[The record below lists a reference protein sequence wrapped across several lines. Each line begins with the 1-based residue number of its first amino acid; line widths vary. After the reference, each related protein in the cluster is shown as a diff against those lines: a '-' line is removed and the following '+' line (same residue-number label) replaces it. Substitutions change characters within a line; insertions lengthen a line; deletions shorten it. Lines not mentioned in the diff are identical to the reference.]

1 MSTQVDARSTSP
13 RTNFRQWQRF
23 RLTLPIRLI
32 VSRDGITRI
41 LEGRAQDMSQGG
53 LLIFAG
59 VELKTGDGIFVEFTA
74 PYSGEPLR
82 APGIVRHRRGYN
94 YGIEFLG
101 ETHAERDQT
110 ERFRNVI
117 RLAAGNTEQ

>member
-1 MSTQVDARSTSP
+1 MSTQSDVRSPSL
-13 RTNFRQWQRF
+13 RTNFRQWQRY
-23 RLTLPIRLI
+23 RLNLPIRLI
-32 VSRDGITRI
+32 VARDGITRI

-53 LLIFAG
+53 LLVFAG

-94 YGIEFLG
+94 YGIEFLD
-101 ETHAERDQT
+101 ETLVERDQT
-110 ERFRNVI
+110 ERFRKVL
-117 RLAAGNTEQ
+117 RLAAGNPRQ

>member
-1 MSTQVDARSTSP
+1 MRM
-13 RTNFRQWQRF
+13 
-23 RLTLPIRLI
+23 I

-53 LLIFAG
+53 LLVFAG

-82 APGIVRHRRGYN
+82 APGIVRHRRGYH
-94 YGIEFLG
+94 YGVAFLD
-101 ETHAERDQT
+101 ETQAEREQT
-110 ERFRNVI
+110 ERFRRVL
-117 RLAAGNTEQ
+117 RLAAGNPEQ

>member
-1 MSTQVDARSTSP
+1 MSTQSDVRSTSV
-13 RTNFRQWQRF
+13 RTNFRQWQRY
-23 RLTLPIRLI
+23 RLNLPIRLI
-32 VSRDGITRI
+32 LARDGITRI

-53 LLIFAG
+53 LLVFAG

-94 YGIEFLG
+94 YGIEFLD
-101 ETHAERDQT
+101 ETLAERDQT
-110 ERFRNVI
+110 ERFRKVL
-117 RLAAGNTEQ
+117 RLAAGNPKQ

>member
-1 MSTQVDARSTSP
+1 MSTQSDVRSTGS
-13 RTNFRQWQRF
+13 RTNFRQWQRY
-23 RLTLPIRLI
+23 RLNLPVRMI

-53 LLIFAG
+53 LLVFAG

-94 YGIEFLG
+94 YGIEFLD
-101 ETHAERDQT
+101 ETIPEREQT
-110 ERFRNVI
+110 ERFRKVL
-117 RLAAGNTEQ
+117 RLAAGNPEQ

>member
-1 MSTQVDARSTSP
+1 MSTQVEARSVSP
-13 RTNFRQWQRF
+13 RTNFRQWQRY

-41 LEGRAQDMSQGG
+41 MEGRAQDMSQGG
-53 LLIFAG
+53 LLVFVG

-82 APGIVRHRRGYN
+82 TPGIVRHRRGYN
-94 YGIEFLG
+94 YGIEFLC
-101 ETHAERDQT
+101 ETLAERDRA
-110 ERFRNVI
+110 ERFRKVV
-117 RLAAGNTEQ
+117 RLAAGNPEP

>member
-1 MSTQVDARSTSP
+1 MV
-13 RTNFRQWQRF
+13 
-23 RLTLPIRLI
+23 

-53 LLIFAG
+53 LLVFAG

-94 YGIEFLG
+94 YGIEFLD
-101 ETHAERDQT
+101 ETVAEREQT
-110 ERFRNVI
+110 ERFRKVL
-117 RLAAGNTEQ
+117 RLAAGNPEQ

>member
-1 MSTQVDARSTSP
+1 MATQVDAYSASP
-13 RTNFRQWQRF
+13 RTNFRQWQRY
-23 RLTLPIRLI
+23 RLALPIRLI
-32 VSRDGITRI
+32 VSREGITRI

-59 VELKTGDGIFVEFTA
+59 VELRMGDGIFVEFTA

-94 YGIEFLG
+94 YGIEFLA
-101 ETHAERDQT
+101 ENRAERDQT
-110 ERFRNVI
+110 ERFRKVL
-117 RLAAGNTEQ
+117 RLAAGNPNQ

>member
-1 MSTQVDARSTSP
+1 MSTQVEARSISP
-13 RTNFRQWQRF
+13 RTNFRQWQRY

-32 VSRDGITRI
+32 LSRDGTTRI
-41 LEGRAQDMSQGG
+41 LEGRAQDMSRGG
-53 LLIFAG
+53 LLVFVG

-94 YGIEFLG
+94 YGIEFLC
-101 ETHAERDQT
+101 ETLAERDQT
-110 ERFRNVI
+110 ERFRKVL
-117 RLAAGNTEQ
+117 RLAAGNPEP